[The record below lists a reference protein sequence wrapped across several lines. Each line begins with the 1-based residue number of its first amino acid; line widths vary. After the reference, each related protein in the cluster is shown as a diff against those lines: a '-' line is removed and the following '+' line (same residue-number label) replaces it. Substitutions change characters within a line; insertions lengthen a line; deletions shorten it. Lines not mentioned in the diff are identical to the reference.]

1 MTANGVTEDDF
12 NFFDDTRIAG
22 DPESGHLGL
31 VSDTEM
37 PDLLSASPVCNEI
50 EVSDLEDLSSLGVQP
65 PDEASTA
72 QSQDNAD
79 SGTGTQGNPSFLIVF
94 LLC

>member
-12 NFFDDTRIAG
+12 NFFDDTGITG

-31 VSDTEM
+31 VSDIEM
-37 PDLLSASPVCNEI
+37 PDLLSASPICNEI
-50 EVSDLEDLSSLGVQP
+50 EVSDLEDLSSIGVQP
-65 PDEASTA
+65 SDEISTA

-79 SGTGTQGNPSFLIVF
+79 SGIGTQGNPSFLIVF